1 MLASLRLPLPLLVP
15 SALLLLAAA
24 AFSAAAAADTA
35 ARREARTGKQEAQA
49 QAAAEMRGTKR
60 RSRARQ
66 CDAA

>member
-1 MLASLRLPLPLLVP
+1 LV
-15 SALLLLAAA
+15 LVAAA
-24 AFSAAAAADTA
+24 AFSAAAIADTD

-49 QAAAEMRGTKR
+49 QAAVEMRGTKR